1 MHRHQALKN
10 KIKRPRVSQ
19 APFNVCLRARVPTAE
34 GDAVGRNVGL
44 SALLTYILADFKT
57 SSRSWRNK
65 TEGETLQVDIRGN
78 ASAGLCAQ
86 HSCGFHSLNLE
97 GENKKSI
104 WGGGVQRDVNIDNLL
119 CNSLYWGRADLVSS
133 DSPTIYC
140 KLIITALG
148 KTCSLCALNQSYAC
162 NVLNDPSIHIYRMY
176 YYTLHQALTLIMGT
190 KQLSVTLNWVA
201 IKLD

>member
-65 TEGETLQVDIRGN
+65 TEGETLQVDVRGN

-86 HSCGFHSLNLE
+86 RSCGFHSLNLE

-104 WGGGVQRDVNIDNLL
+104 WGGGYRGMWTLTIFCVIHFIEAELIWSAAIRQPYIASLL
-119 CNSLYWGRADLVSS
+119 SPPLEKHALY
-133 DSPTIYC
+133 
-140 KLIITALG
+140 
-148 KTCSLCALNQSYAC
+148 
-162 NVLNDPSIHIYRMY
+162 VL
-176 YYTLHQALTLIMGT
+176 
-190 KQLSVTLNWVA
+190 
-201 IKLD
+201 